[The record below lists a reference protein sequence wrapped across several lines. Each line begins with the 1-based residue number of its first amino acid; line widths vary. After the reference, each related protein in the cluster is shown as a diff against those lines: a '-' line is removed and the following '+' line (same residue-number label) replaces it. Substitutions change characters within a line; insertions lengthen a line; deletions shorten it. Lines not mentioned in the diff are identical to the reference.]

1 MKIRLLGFLIC
12 LVLTSSV
19 FSQTWGCPELD
30 YDCQSKAV
38 MKALQ
43 ADPKN
48 PENYYNMGIVF
59 QRSRRHKEAVESF
72 TMFISIPGIKPELLA
87 DGYNNRGISHRAL
100 GNLDQ
105 AYMDYSKAF
114 ELKPTDEKPLVN
126 RANLHAY
133 RLEYNDALADYS
145 RAAVVNPKSAQPYAQ
160 RGILHLQMKSYVDAL
175 ADFGKAIELDPTYP
189 EPYYN
194 RGTHFFQKKEF
205 TKAIPDFEKY
215 VKLAK
220 DPRYIADGYTNLGIS
235 LFYVGE
241 KDKAI
246 EAATKAIAATPT
258 EPRTYKL
265 RAMMYRELKKV
276 DLAEADERKATEL
289 AAKPVLK

>member
-1 MKIRLLGFLIC
+1 MKTLLLCFLIC
-12 LVLTSSV
+12 LVLTSSI

-30 YDCQSKAV
+30 YNCQSKAV

-59 QRSRRHKEAVESF
+59 QRSRSHKEAVESF
-72 TMFISIPGIKPELLA
+72 TMYISIPGVKPELLA

-105 AYMDYSKAF
+105 AYIDYTKAF

-126 RANLHAY
+126 RANLNAY
-133 RLEYNDALADYS
+133 RLEYKEAIADYS

-160 RGILHLQMKSYVDAL
+160 RGILHMQMQSYVDAL
-175 ADFGKAIELDPTYP
+175 ADFAKAIELDPAYP

-194 RGTHFFQKKEF
+194 RGTYFFQKKEF
-205 TKAIPDFEKY
+205 AKAIPDFEKY
-215 VKLAK
+215 VMLVK
-220 DPRYIADGYTNLGIS
+220 DPKYLADGYTNLGIS

-246 EAATKAIAATPT
+246 DAATKAIAATPA

-265 RAMMYRELKKV
+265 RAMMYREVKKI
-276 DLAEADERKATEL
+276 DLAEADERKVAEL
-289 AAKPVLK
+289 GAKPVQK